1 MITELSLLSIHNHDP
16 SDNRVIYLQLRD
28 LERDLVSTKII
39 GLDSKLF
46 SWWVTLSGFPIDKW
60 MLSDQTDYDVDSRRL
75 WEHLG
80 EIWGFCLMDNVRF
93 SGFWLHTAL
102 CKWGCSTPFWGI
114 PLCLAYNCPFL
125 VEIFLS
131 FVVEWALSLTV
142 ERFRVKP
149 MPSRLSL
156 HLDFNFRWNRW

>member
-1 MITELSLLSIHNHDP
+1 MITELSLLSIHNRDP

-60 MLSDQTDYDVDSRRL
+60 MLSDQSDYDVDSRRL

-93 SGFWLHTAL
+93 SGF
-102 CKWGCSTPFWGI
+102 
-114 PLCLAYNCPFL
+114 
-125 VEIFLS
+125 
-131 FVVEWALSLTV
+131 
-142 ERFRVKP
+142 
-149 MPSRLSL
+149 
-156 HLDFNFRWNRW
+156 